1 MSNLKQSIGALGG
14 KINSACRY
22 VKTYLSKAPK
32 NRYLSFKE
40 AAAYCIGGIGINA
53 ASTVQTFLTL
63 TYGMYVAAALNLSND
78 MIMSVGTTVFSLGP
92 TVINALFPLLANL
105 IFTVK
110 GGGDKLVVGW
120 SMFILSFLLT
130 LFNSVQVVTNYA
142 ITAQQYEDQQFRT
155 GERMKGFCLSSALSS
170 TLWQA

>member
-1 MSNLKQSIGALGG
+1 
-14 KINSACRY
+14 
-22 VKTYLSKAPK
+22 
-32 NRYLSFKE
+32 
-40 AAAYCIGGIGINA
+40 
-53 ASTVQTFLTL
+53 
-63 TYGMYVAAALNLSND
+63 

-142 ITAQQYEDQQFRT
+142 ITAQQYDYQQFRT

-170 TLWQA
+170 TL